1 MMHSRT
7 ALFVVAG
14 LLALFSPVAA
24 QQATP
29 VAAVV
34 GEETCATCHEDVAR
48 QFDRSMHGA
57 LAGFE
62 TRGQPARCESCHGAG
77 SLHAESGDKT
87 LIRTLEE
94 PADPASVNACLACHR
109 QDKAMEWA
117 GSAHAA
123 TGVGCGS
130 CHKVHQSRQVVGAL
144 GRAEGLTPVHATA
157 PAPRNALLKQDGP
170 LGKAEAQTCY
180 QCHKEQRAQFA
191 QSSHHPVREGSMT
204 CSSCHQV
211 HGRNQGLVKSDER
224 VNDLCTTCHAKQA
237 GPFVFEHAP
246 VTESCLT
253 CHSPHGTVA
262 NNLLKQGEPFLCLQC
277 HEMHFHNA
285 RVASSVPF
293 SLPSGSSSNPN
304 GNLSFMAAFNT
315 RCSNC
320 HNRVH
325 GSDLPSQG
333 VTGRGKALTK

>member
-1 MMHSRT
+1 METPRT
-7 ALFVVAG
+7 AVLLAAG
-14 LLALFSPVAA
+14 LLVSASLAWAQADKPVA
-24 QQATP
+24 T
-29 VAAVV
+29 VV
-34 GEETCATCHEDVAR
+34 GAETCATCHEDVAR
-48 QFDRSMHGA
+48 QFDRSQHGA

-62 TRGQPARCESCHGAG
+62 MRGQPARCESCHGPG
-77 SLHAESGDKT
+77 SLHAESGDKA
-87 LIRTLEE
+87 LIRTFED
-94 PADPASVNACLACHR
+94 ATAATAVSACLSCHR

-117 GSAHAA
+117 GSTHA
-123 TGVGCGS
+123 TSGVGCGS
-130 CHKVHQSRQVVGAL
+130 CHRVHQSRQVA
-144 GRAEGLTPVHATA
+144 GRLTRVEGMATSHGTA
-157 PAPRNALLKQDGP
+157 PAPRNALLIQDGP
-170 LGKAEAQTCY
+170 FGRAEAQTCY
-180 QCHKEQRAQFA
+180 QCHKEQRAQF
-191 QSSHHPVREGSMT
+191 QQQSHHPVREGLMT

-211 HGRNQGLVKSDER
+211 HGRTVSLIKSDER
-224 VNDLCTTCHAKQA
+224 VNELCTTCHAKQA

-253 CHSPHGTVA
+253 CHAPHGTVA

-285 RVASSVPF
+285 RLANATPYT
-293 SLPSGSSSNPN
+293 LPSGTASNPN
-304 GNLSFMAAFNT
+304 GTLSFMAAFNT

>member
-7 ALFVVAG
+7 ALLVVAG

-29 VAAVV
+29 AAAVV

-94 PADPASVNACLACHR
+94 SADPASVNACLACHR

-144 GRAEGLTPVHATA
+144 GRVEGLTPVHSTA
-157 PAPRNALLKQDGP
+157 PAPRNALLRQDGP

-191 QSSHHPVREGSMT
+191 QNSHHPVREGSMT
-204 CSSCHQV
+204 CSSCHR
-211 HGRNQGLVKSDER
+211 GAR
-224 VNDLCTTCHAKQA
+224 A
-237 GPFVFEHAP
+237 
-246 VTESCLT
+246 
-253 CHSPHGTVA
+253 
-262 NNLLKQGEPFLCLQC
+262 EPGAHQ
-277 HEMHFHNA
+277 E
-285 RVASSVPF
+285 
-293 SLPSGSSSNPN
+293 
-304 GNLSFMAAFNT
+304 
-315 RCSNC
+315 
-320 HNRVH
+320 
-325 GSDLPSQG
+325 
-333 VTGRGKALTK
+333 